1 MIFDGSRLIWGVLM
15 TSTISDERRDGHVQA
30 ARWFF
35 ALLNAKDIDTWIEL
49 WHEQG
54 RIIVPY
60 PPEGFGS
67 SIDGKAQILTAFQD
81 MFGNY
86 ESFQS
91 TLTAVYPAADSDA
104 VCVEYTN
111 HAVITGGVEY
121 TNTNIAVFKFQDGLI
136 IAYHDYFDPR
146 RFQTVIDALAGK
158 SSA

>member
-1 MIFDGSRLIWGVLM
+1 MPLTD
-15 TSTISDERRDGHVQA
+15 SDERRESHVRA
-30 ARWFF
+30 ARRFF
-35 ALLNAKDIDTWIEL
+35 DLLAAKDIDTWIEL

-54 RIIVPY
+54 RIIIPY

-67 SIDGKAQILTAFQD
+67 SIDGKAEILTAFKGL
-81 MFGNY
+81 FGNY

-91 TLTAVYPAADSDA
+91 TVTAIYPAADSDA

-111 HAVITGGVEY
+111 QAVITGGVEY

-146 RFQTVIDALAGK
+146 RFQTVIDALAEK
-158 SSA
+158 